1 MPKLSKKPGIIV
13 ALDIKDVNLALK
25 LAKEIDNAKGNFA
38 LKIGRPLEM
47 QGGKSIISKIKEA
60 SKAPLIYDGKIADIP
75 FISSEIAE
83 IAYDAGADAVIV
95 HSFVGSDVI
104 REIINLNMGD
114 VITVIEM
121 THPGAVE
128 YYQPNS
134 EKMAKDALKLG
145 VDGIVLPAT
154 RPDRVKKLSKLISD
168 SIYIISPGIKAQGAK
183 PGDAIING
191 ADYEVVGRAIYE
203 SAEPRKAAESLYQ
216 EIMDRLNYL
225 KNNNE
230 GEI

>member
-1 MPKLSKKPGIIV
+1 MPKLSKEPGIIV

-25 LAKEIDNAKGNFA
+25 LAKEIDNSKGNYA

-47 QGGKSIISKIKEA
+47 QGGKSIISKIRKV
-60 SKAPLIYDGKIADIP
+60 SKVPLIYDGKIADIP

-83 IAYDAGADAVIV
+83 IAYEAGADAVIV

-104 REIINLNMGD
+104 KEIINLNMGD
-114 VITVIEM
+114 VITVVEM

-134 EKMAKDALKLG
+134 ENMAKDALRLG

-154 RPDRVKKLSKLISD
+154 RPERVKTISKLMSD
-168 SIYIISPGIKAQGAK
+168 SIYIISPGIKVQGAK
-183 PGDAIING
+183 PGDAIVNG
-191 ADYEVVGRAIYE
+191 ADYEVVGRAIYD
-203 SAEPRKAAESLYQ
+203 SIEPRKTAESMYE
-216 EIMDRLNYL
+216 EIMDRLNNI

>member
-13 ALDIKDVNLALK
+13 ALDIKDINLALK
-25 LAKEIDNAKGNFA
+25 LAKEIGKSRGNYA

-47 QGGKSIISKIKEA
+47 QGGKSIITKIKEV
-60 SKAPLIYDGKIADIP
+60 SNVPLIYDGKIADIP

-83 IAYDAGADAVIV
+83 IAYNAGADAVIA

-104 REIINLNMGD
+104 QEIINLNMGD
-114 VITVIEM
+114 VITVVEM
-121 THPGAVE
+121 THPGAIE

-191 ADYEVVGRAIYE
+191 ADYEVVGRAIYD
-203 SAEPRKAAESLYQ
+203 STEPRKAAEALYR
-216 EIMDRLNYL
+216 EIIDRISISKSEY
-225 KNNNE
+225 
-230 GEI
+230 